1 MCSHSNARTLC
12 SHVRNLTDDML
23 YKLADNGGVT
33 GMNFAPSFLNNDK
46 EQGRNTCEQV
56 VEHVKYIK
64 TLIGVDY
71 IALGGDFDGLK
82 PEFELSDCSLYPKL
96 PKTLHFAGFTDSEIE
111 KICYRNALRV
121 FRDNMK

>member
-1 MCSHSNARTLC
+1 
-12 SHVRNLTDDML
+12 ML